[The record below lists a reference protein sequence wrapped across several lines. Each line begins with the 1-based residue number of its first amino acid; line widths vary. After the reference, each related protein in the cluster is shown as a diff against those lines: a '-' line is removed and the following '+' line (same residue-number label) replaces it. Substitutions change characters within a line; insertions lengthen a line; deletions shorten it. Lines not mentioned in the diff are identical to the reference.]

1 MTVIA
6 VDDLIVEPQIENVA
20 EIAQCH
26 DWSFERVDQRCFQL
40 SLSARN
46 GDVYQLEVDC
56 SGFPVQ
62 PAAFHWRNPNTGEL
76 DQPADAPRPY
86 GFFHGSNRIC
96 APWNRLA
103 SMQGGPHMGWVQS
116 SWREQP
122 ETGGTTTLAAMV
134 LRIHHEL
141 RSEQYQGRH
150 P

>member
-6 VDDLIVEPQIENVA
+6 VDDLIVDSQIEHVV

-26 DWSFERVDQRCFQL
+26 GWPFERVGPRRFRI
-40 SLSARN
+40 SLTAQN
-46 GDVYQLEVDC
+46 GDVYQLEVRCDE
-56 SGFPVQ
+56 FPVQ
-62 PAAFHWRNPNTGEL
+62 PAAFHWRNPSTGEL

-96 APWNRLA
+96 APWNQLA
-103 SMQGGPHMGWVQS
+103 SMQGGPHTEWVRS
-116 SWREQP
+116 RWKEQP

-141 RSEQYQGRH
+141 RSERSKGRNQ
-150 P
+150 